1 MGRLREIKE
10 EIKNGTY
17 IRPEMIDETAARL
30 TIRLTRPEN

>member
-17 IRPEMIDETAARL
+17 LTPQVIDETAARL
-30 TIRLTRPEN
+30 AIRLTRPE